1 MRPFN
6 CFLITMCAIVGIMVD
21 MGTDTFDHYPSLI
34 MIFIGGWALSASAM
48 VLNDYFD
55 IEVDKIN
62 DPTRPI
68 PSGQIKP
75 KQALHFGIIL
85 IVIGVSMGI
94 GIDTFEWLEFKS
106 QFGVSIITSII
117 CAIMVSTYT
126 NYMKRYSIIG
136 NLAVSVGVWMG
147 FLYGDLVFD
156 FHFEALPECMAF
168 AAFMLNFG
176 REVMKGIIDIEGD
189 RANGVRTVAT
199 LTGPKWTAIIASSL
213 WFLTVS
219 GSIIPLF
226 VAEASIV
233 YLSSI
238 SVSITLAL
246 ICMIWLLSSQE
257 IATVRKI
264 KTLVLWTMLISLV
277 AFTLE
282 GFLGKGIGPLIT
294 I

>member
-1 MRPFN
+1 
-6 CFLITMCAIVGIMVD
+6 MCAIVGIMVD
-21 MGTDTFDHYPSLI
+21 MGKDTFWHYPSLI
-34 MIFIGGWALSASAM
+34 MIFVGGWALSASAM

-85 IVIGVSMGI
+85 IVIGVLMGI
-94 GIDTFEWLEFKS
+94 GIDTYEWLRWES
-106 QFGVSIITSII
+106 QFGVSIVTSII
-117 CAIMVSTYT
+117 CAIMVTTYT
-126 NYMKRYSIIG
+126 NYMKRYSVIG
-136 NLAVSVGVWMG
+136 NLAVSIGVWLG
-147 FLYGDLVFD
+147 FLYGDLVLDFD
-156 FHFEALPECMAF
+156 FEALPECMAF

-199 LTGPKWTAIIASSL
+199 ITGPKWTAIIASSL
-213 WFLTVS
+213 WFLTIS

-226 VAEASIV
+226 VAQASVV

-238 SVSITLAL
+238 SVSIILAAT
-246 ICMIWLLSSQE
+246 CMIWVLSNQE
-257 IATVRKI
+257 ISTVRKI

-282 GFLGKGIGPLIT
+282 GFLGKIVGPLLNF
-294 I
+294 